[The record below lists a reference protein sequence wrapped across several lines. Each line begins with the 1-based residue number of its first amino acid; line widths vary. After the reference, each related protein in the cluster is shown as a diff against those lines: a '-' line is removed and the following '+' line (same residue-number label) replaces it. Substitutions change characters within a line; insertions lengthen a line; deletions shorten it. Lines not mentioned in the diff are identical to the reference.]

1 MRPIARFKCTGCHS
15 IVGYRVMN
23 RDRNSVVRCGACR
36 LTHLLPRPK
45 SYQQDLKQLR
55 SVHDYKAAVAALKTG
70 MAFHHALLL
79 RHLSSIIPPPG
90 RLLEIGAAAGDF
102 LVQAQTTGYEVAGI
116 EPARSIKGLIPP
128 AIAKAII
135 TLAKNLGLRVI
146 AEGVESGKQ
155 LAFLVDQR
163 CEEYQ
168 GYLFSRPM
176 LADQIEPLL
185 RANLGN

>member
-1 MRPIARFKCTGCHS
+1 LRRADFAQRIGVILKETGMQAGHLELEITES
-15 IVGYRVMN
+15 TLMQDPERA
-23 RDRNSVVRCGACR
+23 VV
-36 LTHLLPRPK
+36 LLK
-45 SYQQDLKQLR
+45 ELR
-55 SVHDYKAAVAALKTG
+55 SMGVLITLD
-70 MAFHHALLL
+70 
-79 RHLSSIIPPPG
+79 
-90 RLLEIGAAAGDF
+90 DF
-102 LVQAQTTGYEVAGI
+102 GI
-116 EPARSIKGLIPP
+116 EYSSLGYLKHFPLDYMKIDQSFMRGIPTARDDV

-146 AEGVESGKQ
+146 AEGVETGKQ

-176 LADQIEPLL
+176 LAEQIEPLL

>member
-1 MRPIARFKCTGCHS
+1 
-15 IVGYRVMN
+15 
-23 RDRNSVVRCGACR
+23 
-36 LTHLLPRPK
+36 
-45 SYQQDLKQLR
+45 
-55 SVHDYKAAVAALKTG
+55 
-70 MAFHHALLL
+70 
-79 RHLSSIIPPPG
+79 
-90 RLLEIGAAAGDF
+90 
-102 LVQAQTTGYEVAGI
+102 
-116 EPARSIKGLIPP
+116 
-128 AIAKAII
+128 
-135 TLAKNLGLRVI
+135 VI